1 MPAAFIPSPSRGLW
15 HIGPV
20 PLRGYALC
28 VLLGVVVCL
37 WVTGRRYRKIGGRP
51 GQVLDIATVAV
62 PFGLVGARCY
72 AVLTN
77 YHLYFGHHRDWV
89 SVMRIWDGWFGWPG
103 GVAAAALGAWIACR
117 RQGVR
122 LSPVAGAAA
131 PGLAFAAAI
140 ASWGNWFSQQI
151 YGRPAIVPWALEIA
165 PVHRVPGYENFA
177 TFQPVF
183 LYASI
188 WDVLTG
194 VLVIMLARGFRL
206 TGDRTFACYAALQAA
221 GSVSTGLLRIG
232 DGERVAGIAVNQ
244 ILLTAALA
252 AAVGYLYLTRAR
264 KGPDVVEPAPGQ
276 APANAAAAAD
286 GAPGVPAGASPA
298 AAAESPAAGGVPASW
313 RAGPA
318 GPLMVSV
325 PRVGVE
331 PTLHGV

>member
-28 VLLGVVVCL
+28 VLLGIAVCL
-37 WVTGRRYRKIGGRP
+37 WVTDRRYRGMGGRP

-62 PFGLVGARCY
+62 PFGLVGARAY
-72 AVLTN
+72 GVLTN

-89 SVMRIWDGWFGWPG
+89 NVLRIWDGWFGMPG

-140 ASWGNWFSQQI
+140 ASWGNWLSQQV
-151 YGRPAIVPWALEIA
+151 YGRPATVPWALEIA

-194 VLVIMLARGFRL
+194 VLVIILARRFRL

-232 DGERVAGIAVNQ
+232 YVDRLDGIAVNQ
-244 ILLTAALA
+244 ILLTAVLA

-264 KGPDVVEPAPGQ
+264 QGPDVVEQATGEAPGT
-276 APANAAAAAD
+276 AAGVAAGRA
-286 GAPGVPAGASPA
+286 GVAGGGPGGTASP
-298 AAAESPAAGGVPASW
+298 SFQ
-313 RAGPA
+313 
-318 GPLMVSV
+318 
-325 PRVGVE
+325 
-331 PTLHGV
+331 

>member
-28 VLLGVVVCL
+28 VLLGIAVCL
-37 WVTGRRYRKIGGRP
+37 WVTDRRYRGMGGRP

-62 PFGLVGARCY
+62 PFGLVGARAY
-72 AVLTN
+72 GVLTN

-89 SVMRIWDGWFGWPG
+89 NVLRIWDGWFGMPG

-140 ASWGNWFSQQI
+140 ASWGNWLSQQV
-151 YGRPAIVPWALEIA
+151 YGRPATVPWALEIA

-194 VLVIMLARGFRL
+194 VLVILLARRFRL

-232 DGERVAGIAVNQ
+232 YVDRLDGIAVNQ
-244 ILLTAALA
+244 ILLTAVLA

-264 KGPDVVEPAPGQ
+264 QGPDVVEQATGEAPGT
-276 APANAAAAAD
+276 AAGVAAGRA
-286 GAPGVPAGASPA
+286 GVAGGGPGGTASP
-298 AAAESPAAGGVPASW
+298 SF
-313 RAGPA
+313 
-318 GPLMVSV
+318 
-325 PRVGVE
+325 
-331 PTLHGV
+331 H

>member
-28 VLLGVVVCL
+28 VLLGIAVCL
-37 WVTGRRYRKIGGRP
+37 WVTDRRYRGMGGRP

-62 PFGLVGARCY
+62 PFGLVGARAY
-72 AVLTN
+72 GVLTN

-89 SVMRIWDGWFGWPG
+89 NVLRIWDGWFGMPG

-140 ASWGNWFSQQI
+140 ASWGNWLSQQV
-151 YGRPAIVPWALEIA
+151 YGRPATVPWALEIA

-194 VLVIMLARGFRL
+194 VLVIILARRFRL

-232 DGERVAGIAVNQ
+232 YVDRLDGIAVNQ
-244 ILLTAALA
+244 ILLTAVLA

-264 KGPDVVEPAPGQ
+264 QGPDVVEQATGEAPGT
-276 APANAAAAAD
+276 AAGVAAGRA
-286 GAPGVPAGASPA
+286 GVAGGGPGGTASP
-298 AAAESPAAGGVPASW
+298 SF
-313 RAGPA
+313 
-318 GPLMVSV
+318 
-325 PRVGVE
+325 
-331 PTLHGV
+331 H

>member
-20 PLRGYALC
+20 PLRGYAMC
-28 VLLGVVVCL
+28 VLLGIAVCL
-37 WVTGRRYRKIGGRP
+37 WVTDRRYRGMGGRP

-62 PFGLVGARCY
+62 PFGLVGARAY
-72 AVLTN
+72 GVLTN

-89 SVMRIWDGWFGWPG
+89 NVLRIWDGWFGMPG

-117 RQGVR
+117 RQGLR

-140 ASWGNWFSQQI
+140 ASWGNWLSQQV
-151 YGRPAIVPWALEIA
+151 YGRPATVPWALEIA

-194 VLVIMLARGFRL
+194 VLVIILARRFRL
-206 TGDRTFACYAALQAA
+206 TGDRAFACYAALQAA

-232 DGERVAGIAVNQ
+232 YVDRLDGISVNQ
-244 ILLTAALA
+244 ILLTAVLA

-264 KGPDVVEPAPGQ
+264 QGPYVVEQATGEAPGS
-276 APANAAAAAD
+276 AAGVAAGRA
-286 GAPGVPAGASPA
+286 GVAGGGPGGTASP
-298 AAAESPAAGGVPASW
+298 SF
-313 RAGPA
+313 
-318 GPLMVSV
+318 
-325 PRVGVE
+325 
-331 PTLHGV
+331 H

>member
-28 VLLGVVVCL
+28 VLLGITVCL
-37 WVTGRRYRKIGGRP
+37 WVTDRRYRGMGGRP

-62 PFGLVGARCY
+62 PFGLAGARAY
-72 AVLTN
+72 GVLTN

-89 SVMRIWDGWFGWPG
+89 NVLRIWDGWFGMPG
-103 GVAAAALGAWIACR
+103 GVAAAALGAWIAGR
-117 RQGVR
+117 RQGLR

-140 ASWGNWFSQQI
+140 ASWGNWLSQQV
-151 YGRPAIVPWALEIA
+151 YGRPATVPWALEIA
-165 PVHRVPGYENFA
+165 PAHRVPGYENFA

-194 VLVIMLARGFRL
+194 VLVIMLARRFRL

-232 DGERVAGIAVNQ
+232 NGDLLDGIAVNQ
-244 ILLTAALA
+244 IPLTAVLA
-252 AAVGYLYLTRAR
+252 AAVGYLYLTRGR
-264 KGPDVVEPAPGQ
+264 PGPDVVEQATGEAPGSV
-276 APANAAAAAD
+276 A
-286 GAPGVPAGASPA
+286 GVPPGRAGVTGGGPGGTASP
-298 AAAESPAAGGVPASW
+298 SF
-313 RAGPA
+313 
-318 GPLMVSV
+318 
-325 PRVGVE
+325 
-331 PTLHGV
+331 H

>member
-1 MPAAFIPSPSRGLW
+1 MPAALIPSPSRGLW

-28 VLLGVVVCL
+28 VLLGIAVCL
-37 WVTGRRYRKIGGRP
+37 WVTDRRYRRMGGHP
-51 GQVLDIATVAV
+51 GQVLDMATVAV
-62 PFGLVGARCY
+62 PFGLVGARAY
-72 AVLTN
+72 GVLTN

-89 SVMRIWDGWFGWPG
+89 NILRIWDGWFGMPG

-140 ASWGNWFSQQI
+140 ASWGNWFSQQV
-151 YGRPAIVPWALEIA
+151 YGRPATVPWALEIA

-194 VLVIMLARGFRL
+194 VLVILLARRFRL

-232 DGERVAGIAVNQ
+232 YGDLLDGIAVNQ
-244 ILLTAALA
+244 ILLTAVLA
-252 AAVGYLYLTRAR
+252 AAAGYLYLTRGR
-264 KGPDVVEPAPGQ
+264 TGPDVVGQATGTAPGS
-276 APANAAAAAD
+276 AA
-286 GAPGVPAGASPA
+286 GVAPGRAGVGGGGPGGTASP
-298 AAAESPAAGGVPASW
+298 SF
-313 RAGPA
+313 
-318 GPLMVSV
+318 
-325 PRVGVE
+325 
-331 PTLHGV
+331 H

>member
-28 VLLGVVVCL
+28 VLLGIAVCL
-37 WVTGRRYRKIGGRP
+37 WVTDRRYRGMGGRP

-62 PFGLVGARCY
+62 PFGLVGARAY
-72 AVLTN
+72 GVLTN

-89 SVMRIWDGWFGWPG
+89 NVLRIWDGWFGMPG

-140 ASWGNWFSQQI
+140 ASWGNWLSQQV
-151 YGRPAIVPWALEIA
+151 YGRPATVPWALEIA

-194 VLVIMLARGFRL
+194 MLVIMLARLFRL

-232 DGERVAGIAVNQ
+232 YVDRLDGIAVNQ
-244 ILLTAALA
+244 ILLTAVLA

-264 KGPDVVEPAPGQ
+264 QGPDVVEQATGEAPGT
-276 APANAAAAAD
+276 AAD
-286 GAPGVPAGASPA
+286 VAAGRAGVAGGGPGGTASP
-298 AAAESPAAGGVPASW
+298 SF
-313 RAGPA
+313 
-318 GPLMVSV
+318 
-325 PRVGVE
+325 
-331 PTLHGV
+331 H

>member
-28 VLLGVVVCL
+28 VLLGIAVCL
-37 WVTGRRYRKIGGRP
+37 WVTDRRYRGMGGRP

-62 PFGLVGARCY
+62 PFGLVGARAY
-72 AVLTN
+72 GVLTN

-89 SVMRIWDGWFGWPG
+89 NVLRIWDGWFGMPG

-117 RQGVR
+117 RQGLR

-140 ASWGNWFSQQI
+140 ASWGNWLSQQV
-151 YGRPAIVPWALEIA
+151 YGRPATVPWALEIA

-194 VLVIMLARGFRL
+194 VLVIILARRFRL

-232 DGERVAGIAVNQ
+232 YVDRLDGIAVNQ
-244 ILLTAALA
+244 ILLTAVLA

-264 KGPDVVEPAPGQ
+264 QGPDVVEQATGEAPGS
-276 APANAAAAAD
+276 AAGVAAGRA
-286 GAPGVPAGASPA
+286 GVAGGGPGGTASP
-298 AAAESPAAGGVPASW
+298 SF
-313 RAGPA
+313 
-318 GPLMVSV
+318 
-325 PRVGVE
+325 
-331 PTLHGV
+331 H

>member
-37 WVTGRRYRKIGGRP
+37 WVTGRRYRKMGGRP

-62 PFGLVGARCY
+62 PFGLVGARAY
-72 AVLTN
+72 GVLTN

-89 SVMRIWDGWFGWPG
+89 NVLRIWDGWFGMPG

-131 PGLAFAAAI
+131 PGLDFAAAI
-140 ASWGNWFSQQI
+140 ASWGNWLSQQV
-151 YGRPAIVPWALEIA
+151 YGRPATVPWALEIA

-194 VLVIMLARGFRL
+194 VLVILLARRFRL

-232 DGERVAGIAVNQ
+232 YVDRLDGIAVNQ
-244 ILLTAALA
+244 ILLTAVLA

-264 KGPDVVEPAPGQ
+264 QGPDVVEQATGEAPGT
-276 APANAAAAAD
+276 AAGVAAGSA
-286 GAPGVPAGASPA
+286 GVAGGGPGGTASP
-298 AAAESPAAGGVPASW
+298 SFN
-313 RAGPA
+313 
-318 GPLMVSV
+318 
-325 PRVGVE
+325 
-331 PTLHGV
+331 

>member
-28 VLLGVVVCL
+28 VLLGIAVCL
-37 WVTGRRYRKIGGRP
+37 WVTDRRYRGMGGRP

-62 PFGLVGARCY
+62 PFGLVGARAY
-72 AVLTN
+72 GVLTN

-89 SVMRIWDGWFGWPG
+89 NVLRIWDGWFGMPG

-117 RQGVR
+117 RQGLR

-140 ASWGNWFSQQI
+140 ASWGNWLSQQV
-151 YGRPAIVPWALEIA
+151 YGRPATVPWALEIA

-194 VLVIMLARGFRL
+194 VLVIILARRFRL

-232 DGERVAGIAVNQ
+232 YVDRLDGIAVNQ
-244 ILLTAALA
+244 ILLTAVLA

-264 KGPDVVEPAPGQ
+264 QGPDVVEQATGEAPGT
-276 APANAAAAAD
+276 AAGVAAGRA
-286 GAPGVPAGASPA
+286 GVAGGGPGGTASP
-298 AAAESPAAGGVPASW
+298 SF
-313 RAGPA
+313 
-318 GPLMVSV
+318 
-325 PRVGVE
+325 
-331 PTLHGV
+331 H

>member
-28 VLLGVVVCL
+28 VLLGIVVGL
-37 WVTGRRYRKIGGRP
+37 WVTDRRYRGMGGRS

-62 PFGLVGARCY
+62 PFGLVGARAY
-72 AVLTN
+72 GVLTN

-89 SVMRIWDGWFGWPG
+89 SVLRIWDGWFGMPG
-103 GVAAAALGAWIACR
+103 GIAAAALGAWIACR
-117 RQGVR
+117 RRGVR
-122 LSPVAGAAA
+122 LGPLAGAAA

-151 YGRPAIVPWALEIA
+151 YGRPATIPWALEIT

-194 VLVIMLARGFRL
+194 VLVILLARRFRL

-221 GSVSTGLLRIG
+221 GSVSTGWLRIG
-232 DGERVAGIAVNQ
+232 YGERLDGIAVSQ
-244 ILLTAALA
+244 ILLTAVLA
-252 AAVGYLYLTRAR
+252 AAGGYLYLTRAA
-264 KGPDVVEPAPGQ
+264 KGPEVVEQAAGEPPGSG
-276 APANAAAAAD
+276 AARAAGRA
-286 GAPGVPAGASPA
+286 GGPAGATA
-298 AAAESPAAGGVPASW
+298 A
-313 RAGPA
+313 R
-318 GPLMVSV
+318 
-325 PRVGVE
+325 
-331 PTLHGV
+331 

>member
-28 VLLGVVVCL
+28 VLLGIAVCL
-37 WVTGRRYRKIGGRP
+37 WVTDRRYRGMGGRP

-62 PFGLVGARCY
+62 PFGLVGARAY
-72 AVLTN
+72 GVLTN

-89 SVMRIWDGWFGWPG
+89 NVLRIWDGWFGMPG

-140 ASWGNWFSQQI
+140 ASWGNWLSQQV
-151 YGRPAIVPWALEIA
+151 YGRPATVPWALEIA

-194 VLVIMLARGFRL
+194 VLVIILARRFRL

-232 DGERVAGIAVNQ
+232 YVDRLDGIAVNQ
-244 ILLTAALA
+244 ILLTAVLA

-264 KGPDVVEPAPGQ
+264 QGPDVVEQATGEAPGS
-276 APANAAAAAD
+276 AAGVAAGRA
-286 GAPGVPAGASPA
+286 GVAGGGPGGTASP
-298 AAAESPAAGGVPASW
+298 SF
-313 RAGPA
+313 
-318 GPLMVSV
+318 
-325 PRVGVE
+325 
-331 PTLHGV
+331 H

>member
-28 VLLGVVVCL
+28 VLLGIAVCL
-37 WVTGRRYRKIGGRP
+37 WVTDRRYRGMGGRP

-62 PFGLVGARCY
+62 PFGLVGARAY
-72 AVLTN
+72 GVLTN

-89 SVMRIWDGWFGWPG
+89 NVLRIWDGWFGMPG

-117 RQGVR
+117 RQDLR

-140 ASWGNWFSQQI
+140 ASWGNWLSQQV
-151 YGRPAIVPWALEIA
+151 YGRPATVPWALEIA

-194 VLVIMLARGFRL
+194 VLVIILARRFRL

-232 DGERVAGIAVNQ
+232 YVDRLDGIAVNQ
-244 ILLTAALA
+244 ILLTAVLA

-264 KGPDVVEPAPGQ
+264 QGPDVVEQATGEAPGT
-276 APANAAAAAD
+276 AAGVAAGRA
-286 GAPGVPAGASPA
+286 GVAGGGPGGTASP
-298 AAAESPAAGGVPASW
+298 SF
-313 RAGPA
+313 
-318 GPLMVSV
+318 
-325 PRVGVE
+325 
-331 PTLHGV
+331 H

>member
-28 VLLGVVVCL
+28 VLLGIVVGL
-37 WVTGRRYRKIGGRP
+37 WVTDRRYRGMGGRS

-62 PFGLVGARCY
+62 PFGLVGARAY
-72 AVLTN
+72 GVLTN

-89 SVMRIWDGWFGWPG
+89 SVLRIWDGWFGMPG
-103 GVAAAALGAWIACR
+103 GIAAAALGAWIACR

-122 LSPVAGAAA
+122 LGPLAGAAA

-151 YGRPAIVPWALEIA
+151 YGRPATVPWALEIT

-194 VLVIMLARGFRL
+194 VLVILLARRFRL

-221 GSVSTGLLRIG
+221 GSVSTGWLRIG
-232 DGERVAGIAVNQ
+232 YGERLDGIAVSQ
-244 ILLTAALA
+244 ILLTAVLA
-252 AAVGYLYLTRAR
+252 AAVGYLYLTRAV
-264 KGPDVVEPAPGQ
+264 KGPDVVEQAAGEAPGSG
-276 APANAAAAAD
+276 AARAAGRA
-286 GAPGVPAGASPA
+286 GGPAGATA
-298 AAAESPAAGGVPASW
+298 A
-313 RAGPA
+313 R
-318 GPLMVSV
+318 
-325 PRVGVE
+325 
-331 PTLHGV
+331 

>member
-28 VLLGVVVCL
+28 VLLGIAVCL
-37 WVTGRRYRKIGGRP
+37 WVTDRRYRGMGGRP

-62 PFGLVGARCY
+62 PFGLVGARAY
-72 AVLTN
+72 GVLTN

-89 SVMRIWDGWFGWPG
+89 NVLRIWDGWFGMPG

-117 RQGVR
+117 RQGLR

-140 ASWGNWFSQQI
+140 ASWGNWLSQQV
-151 YGRPAIVPWALEIA
+151 YGRPATVPWALEIA

-194 VLVIMLARGFRL
+194 MLVIMLARLFRL

-232 DGERVAGIAVNQ
+232 YVDRLDGIAVNQ
-244 ILLTAALA
+244 ILLTAVLA

-264 KGPDVVEPAPGQ
+264 QGPDVVEQATGEAPGS
-276 APANAAAAAD
+276 AAGVAAGRA
-286 GAPGVPAGASPA
+286 GVAGGGPGGTASP
-298 AAAESPAAGGVPASW
+298 SF
-313 RAGPA
+313 
-318 GPLMVSV
+318 
-325 PRVGVE
+325 
-331 PTLHGV
+331 H

>member
-28 VLLGVVVCL
+28 VLLGIAVCL
-37 WVTGRRYRKIGGRP
+37 WVTDRRYRGMGGRP

-62 PFGLVGARCY
+62 PFGLVGARAY
-72 AVLTN
+72 GVLTN

-89 SVMRIWDGWFGWPG
+89 NVLRIWDGWFGMPG

-140 ASWGNWFSQQI
+140 ASWGNWLSQQV
-151 YGRPAIVPWALEIA
+151 YGRPATVPWALEIA

-194 VLVIMLARGFRL
+194 MLVIMLARLFRL

-232 DGERVAGIAVNQ
+232 YVDRLDGIAVNQ
-244 ILLTAALA
+244 ILLTAVLA

-264 KGPDVVEPAPGQ
+264 QGPDVVEQATGEAPGS
-276 APANAAAAAD
+276 AAGVAAGRA
-286 GAPGVPAGASPA
+286 GVAGGGPGGTASP
-298 AAAESPAAGGVPASW
+298 SF
-313 RAGPA
+313 
-318 GPLMVSV
+318 
-325 PRVGVE
+325 
-331 PTLHGV
+331 H